1 MLAGATPVLVHN
13 CGGGALD
20 LDNLQDRADT
30 LHALI
35 PAGKANDRATTGV
48 MHAVGGGPESLDV
61 VAVGAR
67 KNISQIQ
74 RAQLLPHELG
84 ISRTGVDASGNFPHA
99 EVKLWETAVHLD
111 LTPTGLAVRGPNTMS
126 CRHQQATHWVRS
138 SDRTRMK
145 RLCGAVTVAM

>member
-111 LTPTGLAVRGPNTMS
+111 LTPTGLAVNRPFCPACQGFLQSKGATLVS
-126 CRHQQATHWVRS
+126 DTQAIWTP
-138 SDRTRMK
+138 
-145 RLCGAVTVAM
+145 

>member
-1 MLAGATPVLVHN
+1 
-13 CGGGALD
+13 
-20 LDNLQDRADT
+20 
-30 LHALI
+30 
-35 PAGKANDRATTGV
+35 

-111 LTPTGLAVRGPNTMS
+111 LTPTGLAVNRPFCPACQGFLQSKGATLVS
-126 CRHQQATHWVRS
+126 DTQAIWTP
-138 SDRTRMK
+138 
-145 RLCGAVTVAM
+145 